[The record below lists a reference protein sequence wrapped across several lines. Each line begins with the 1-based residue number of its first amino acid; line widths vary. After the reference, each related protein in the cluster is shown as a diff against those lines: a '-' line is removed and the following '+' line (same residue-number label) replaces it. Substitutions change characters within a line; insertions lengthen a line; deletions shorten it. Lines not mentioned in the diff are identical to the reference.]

1 MLQSMCLGAFQHACA
16 QIYLFP
22 CFLSCLCLDLLA
34 YVLFAMLMFKS
45 ISLCALCHVHVSK
58 FTCWLLCHV
67 LLKPFYLLIVPFS
80 CVLALQVWC
89 RSRSC
94 GLGLHPYTQPYIKG
108 FGSFHLCTSMFVC
121 LLLCFIF
128 IFICLDL
135 GFVMLCALHGLLLVG
150 IWGHLLVNLWGHLL
164 VRYTSVMSFFYA
176 YPFSTPCDVLMHAFL
191 DFYHLFGFLCIFA
204 CLPTCSSMNLCV
216 VHTPIHG
223 NYGHL
228 IQTYICPPRTP
239 FFV

>member
-1 MLQSMCLGAFQHACA
+1 
-16 QIYLFP
+16 
-22 CFLSCLCLDLLA
+22 
-34 YVLFAMLMFKS
+34 
-45 ISLCALCHVHVSK
+45 
-58 FTCWLLCHV
+58 
-67 LLKPFYLLIVPFS
+67 
-80 CVLALQVWC
+80 
-89 RSRSC
+89 
-94 GLGLHPYTQPYIKG
+94 
-108 FGSFHLCTSMFVC
+108 MFVC

-135 GFVMLCALHGLLLVG
+135 GFVMLCALHGLLLAG
-150 IWGHLLVNLWGHLL
+150 IWGHLLL
-164 VRYTSVMSFFYA
+164 RYTSVMSFFYA